1 MESNRI
7 HFIHANGFPPNSY
20 KSLLNDININIQ
32 HFNLNQDDYKDKKI
46 DSWIAIHDCF
56 IKSIKKYNNIIGIGH
71 SVGGNII
78 LRSALTNPHKFSKII
93 LLDPTLFIPRIIY
106 GWLFFSKLGLEKK
119 IHPFLQSTLN
129 KKMTYNNY
137 EDIFKS
143 YRNKKVFSKINDEN
157 LNIYIQ
163 SITKKIND
171 KIYIT
176 YSKNWEYMVYKTGL
190 IADLYIWKNIKNLK
204 IPCLI
209 IKAEDSNAFLNS
221 SKIKILK
228 LNPKIELHTIKNSS
242 HLFPLEF
249 PEKTAEIIKNFI

>member
-1 MESNRI
+1 
-7 HFIHANGFPPNSY
+7 
-20 KSLLNDININIQ
+20 
-32 HFNLNQDDYKDKKI
+32 
-46 DSWIAIHDCF
+46 
-56 IKSIKKYNNIIGIGH
+56 
-71 SVGGNII
+71 
-78 LRSALTNPHKFSKII
+78 
-93 LLDPTLFIPRIIY
+93 
-106 GWLFFSKLGLEKK
+106 
-119 IHPFLQSTLN
+119 
-129 KKMTYNNY
+129 MTYNNY